1 MQQSAPAT
9 TLESP
14 FGRFEL
20 ARYPARRHELLRAW
34 DAADEYLLNRLDEMR
49 GDMARVLIC
58 NDAFGALSLALH
70 AFRPTNWSDSWLA
83 QEACRRNLQV
93 NALAADAVEFCAG
106 SADPAGRFDTVLIKA
121 PKSLSLLDY
130 QMAYLK
136 RALGPSCRV
145 WIAGMVK
152 NMPAS
157 LWRRI
162 ETHFGCS
169 ETSRA
174 VKKARVIE
182 ITLDPSL
189 PDGPGASPSCW
200 PMQWH
205 DRRWDIVNHA
215 NVFAREGLD
224 IGARLLIDNMP
235 RSEGA
240 MEIADLGCGNGVL
253 GMVAAAMNSQARV
266 HFIDESWL
274 ALESVR
280 CNLKQL
286 NLAADACH
294 FHVTDGLGEFADK
307 SLDRV
312 LCNPPFHQQH
322 AVGDA
327 VAMSMFRQAARCLKP
342 GGELWVVGNR
352 HLAYHV
358 KLRRWFASVQCTA
371 SNRKFVVLRA
381 LNILA

>member
-9 TLESP
+9 ILESP
-14 FGRFEL
+14 FGRFQL
-20 ARYPARRHELLRAW
+20 TRYPVRRNELLRAW

-49 GDMARVLIC
+49 GDIGRVLIC

-70 AFRPTNWSDSWLA
+70 ELRPTNWSDSWLA
-83 QEACRRNLQV
+83 QTACRRNLQA
-93 NALAADAVEFCAG
+93 NALAAETVEFCPG
-106 SADPAGRFDTVLIKA
+106 KDQPNGGFNMVLIKA

-130 QMAYLK
+130 QMASLK
-136 RALGPSCRV
+136 RVLDPSSRV

-162 ETHFGCS
+162 ETHFGS
-169 ETSRA
+169 SVTSRA

-182 ITLDPSL
+182 VTLDSSL
-189 PDGPGASPSCW
+189 PDGPGAGPCCW

-205 DRRWDIVNHA
+205 DRCWDIVNYA

-235 RSEGA
+235 PSEGA
-240 MEIADLGCGNGVL
+240 VEIADLGCGNGVL
-253 GMVAAAMNSQARV
+253 GMVAAAMNSAARV

-286 NLAADACH
+286 NLATDAFHC
-294 FHVTDGLGEFADK
+294 HVTDGLADFADE

-322 AVGDA
+322 ALGDA
-327 VAMSMFRQAARCLKP
+327 VAMSMFRHAARCLKP

-358 KLRRWFASVQCTA
+358 KLRRWFAAVQCTA

-381 LNILA
+381 SNILA